1 MSPRYAIA
9 RADGGAYSQHISQVA
24 LPCPGVA
31 LLLNTVID
39 CRPGEDR
46 MPPVTID
53 FLTSLP
59 AAAGGG
65 GVPQLAGRF
74 QCDSGDFVLFNQ
86 LRRVAEMVA
95 AAGLPPECAPSVYD
109 FVGLS
114 ARSATNSFFKAV
126 AITVEAVAPGSIAG
140 AVDEYDEGE
149 GEEVPD
155 GAATGECAICYA
167 EYVVG
172 AATSVTPPCG
182 HTFHRRCLDRW
193 TSVRRSCPY
202 CRAPVPVVYDDYWC
216 GEEEEGDTYT
226 EDYGDEA
233 PSADAAAVWG
243 SHQPAYAS

>member
-1 MSPRYAIA
+1 ME
-9 RADGGAYSQHISQVA
+9 V
-24 LPCPGVA
+24 
-31 LLLNTVID
+31 
-39 CRPGEDR
+39 
-46 MPPVTID
+46 
-53 FLTSLP
+53 
-59 AAAGGG
+59 
-65 GVPQLAGRF
+65 
-74 QCDSGDFVLFNQ
+74 
-86 LRRVAEMVA
+86 
-95 AAGLPPECAPSVYD
+95 
-109 FVGLS
+109 
-114 ARSATNSFFKAV
+114 
-126 AITVEAVAPGSIAG
+126 VAPGRIAD
-140 AVDEYDEGE
+140 AVDEYDE